1 MVDLSRRE
9 TEALLSIA
17 CHGYLTRTLIERF
30 LFDGDQT
37 VSPISRKKVCLRVLE
52 RLRGQG
58 LIEATPRALGG
69 VASGSTP
76 AAYRLTRAGSR
87 LASLLRD
94 GFAARR
100 PARRGTFLLA
110 HGLATAEVAL
120 TFRDAARAN
129 PGHMLLDWSC
139 GWEAAQRFGSGHV
152 VPDAR
157 LLYQTAEWVLDAFL
171 EVDLGS
177 EGTRFFAR
185 KVERYLDLYRSGE
198 WRQQLTSWPVVL
210 TVAHTEARAS
220 ALRRATESVLAAP
233 WDVGE
238 TEFDFAA
245 MPDLL
250 GPLGPLGPIWQVAGR
265 DGRRPL
271 FPESIDGGAIVPSGQ
286 PPAPGREPDCAP
298 YQPNHRGRS

>member
-1 MVDLSRRE
+1 MVVDLSRRE
-9 TEALLSIA
+9 TEALLCIA
-17 CHGYLTRTLIERF
+17 CHRYLTRTLIERF
-30 LFDGDQT
+30 LFDGDRA
-37 VSPISRKKVCLRVLE
+37 VSPISRKKVCLRVLD
-52 RLRGQG
+52 RLRDQG

-69 VASGSTP
+69 VAGGSTP

-87 LASLLRD
+87 LASLLRN
-94 GFAARR
+94 GFPARR

-120 TFRDAARAN
+120 AFRDAARTN
-129 PGHMLLDWSC
+129 GHEILDWSC
-139 GWEAAQRFGSGHV
+139 GWEAAERFGSGYV

-157 LLYQTAEWVLDAFL
+157 LVYQTAECMLEAFL

-198 WRQQLTSWPVVL
+198 WRRHLRKWPAVL
-210 TVAHTEARAS
+210 TVTQTEARAS
-220 ALRRATESVLAAP
+220 ALRHATESALAEA
-233 WDVGE
+233 WDVRE

-245 MPDLL
+245 MPGLL
-250 GPLGPLGPIWQVAGR
+250 GPLGPLGAIWQVAGR
-265 DGRRPL
+265 DGRQSL
-271 FPESIDGGAIVPSGQ
+271 FPEPLDDGAIVPSGQ

-298 YQPNHRGRS
+298 YQPNRGRS